1 LSNLVHR
8 DPASVLRDIKEP
20 NAMINPDYVAYNVR
34 LRDGGD
40 LTGFVRTQ
48 TSDSLR
54 IVGSDGKQQLVRR
67 DDVSDMRPSAISLMP
82 TALLEGLKEQQ
93 VRDLMTFL
101 LQEPPERSRADVEEV
116 LGQHTNR
123 PIDPQQRANA
133 LNIVLVV
140 SKQDHGPGQH
150 DYPTWQKK
158 WTVLLGQTPGI
169 IVTSAWEWPTQEQ
182 WRSADVMVFYFWNHD
197 WNAERYQQL
206 DDYQTRG
213 GGVVMFHSA
222 TIADQEPEKLAERIG
237 LAAQPGPT
245 KYLHT
250 PILLRFVAPTNHAIT
265 QGFKQLN
272 LLDEPY
278 WPMFGDTNRIEV
290 LAAADVEGAA
300 RPLVW
305 TFQKGTGRVFASIPG
320 HYDWTFDDPLFRI
333 LALRGVAWA
342 AGAPVWRFD
351 NLSL

>member
-1 LSNLVHR
+1 M
-8 DPASVLRDIKEP
+8 RDIKEP
-20 NAMINPDYVAYNVR
+20 NALINPDYVAYNVR
-34 LRDGGD
+34 LRDGGE
-40 LTGFVRTQ
+40 LTGFVRAQ

-54 IVGSDGKQQLVRR
+54 IVGSDGKEQLARL

-82 TALLEGLKEQQ
+82 SALLEGLKDEQ

-101 LQEPPERSRADVEEV
+101 LHEPPTRSRADVEAV

-123 PIDPQQRANA
+123 PNEQQPANP
-133 LNIVLVV
+133 LNIVLVI

-150 DYPTWQKK
+150 DYPTWQRK
-158 WTVLLGQTPGI
+158 WFALLGHAPGI
-169 IVTSAWEWPTQEQ
+169 NVTNAWEWPTQEQ
-182 WRSADVMVFYFWNHD
+182 WRSANVMVFYFWNHD
-197 WNAERYQQL
+197 WSAERYQQL
-206 DDYQTRG
+206 DDYQARG
-213 GGVVMFHSA
+213 GGVVVFHSA
-222 TIADQEPEKLAERIG
+222 TIADKEPEKLAERIG

-250 PILLRFVAPTNHAIT
+250 PILLRFVASTNHAVT
-265 QGFKQLN
+265 HGFKQLN

-290 LAAADVEGAA
+290 LAAADVDGEA

-305 TFQKGTGRVFASIPG
+305 TFRKGKGRVFASILG
-320 HYDWTFDDPLFRI
+320 HYDWSFNDPLFSI

-342 AGAPVWRFD
+342 AGEPIWRFD